1 MAQIGSGI
9 GIGGESGAASLAA
22 ANPPLSATA
31 RADLLA
37 RLAALLGPRGLLADP
52 ADMARYAEDWRKLY
66 RGAPLAVLRPDSAE
80 TLAACVRLLAEA
92 GVGIVPQGGNTGMV
106 GGAAPHEGGREVV
119 VSLERLNRLRARDP
133 VDLTLTVEAGM
144 TLKAAQELAAEMGAF
159 LPLSIASEGTAT
171 IGGVLSTNAGGNLT
185 VRFGNAREQALGLEV
200 VLASGEVWNGL
211 RRLRKDNTGYAL
223 RHLFIG
229 AEGTLGIITAAVLR
243 LVPALQSRAVAMV
256 KLPSAEA
263 ALALFG
269 RIQRFDP
276 TLLLAYEYMARHGL
290 ELVLAHIPGAEMPF
304 ALGDHHALIELATS
318 RPGAGLDALLE
329 DLLGEALEAGEI
341 LDAAL
346 ARSEGQAQRLWRL
359 REEHAEAQ
367 RLAGVAIRNDV
378 SVPVS
383 AVPTFLREAEAAC
396 RALIPGIR
404 VVAFGHMGDGNI
416 HFNLRPPEG
425 MAPADFLAR
434 DHEVM
439 GAVNAV
445 VRRLEG
451 SFSAE
456 HGVGRLK
463 TYLMEEWRGGPELA
477 TMRAIKRALDPR
489 GIMNPGKVLP

>member
-1 MAQIGSGI
+1 M
-9 GIGGESGAASLAA
+9 
-22 ANPPLSATA
+22 SATGHREER
-31 RADLLA
+31 RAEGRERAALLE
-37 RLAALLGPRGLLADP
+37 RLAALLGPRGLITDP
-52 ADMARYAEDWRKLY
+52 GDMARYAEDWRKLY

-80 TLAACVRLLAEA
+80 TLAAAVRLLGEA

-106 GGAAPHEGGREVV
+106 GGAAPHEGEREVV
-119 VSLERLNRLRARDP
+119 VSLERLNRLRERDP

-144 TLKAAQELAAEMGAF
+144 TLKAAQEAAAEIDAF
-159 LPLSIASEGTAT
+159 LPLSIASEGSAT

-185 VRFGNAREQALGLEV
+185 VRFGNARELALGLEV
-200 VLASGEVWNGL
+200 VLPSGEIWHGL

-243 LVPALQSRAVAMV
+243 LVPAFKSRAVGFV
-256 KLPSAEA
+256 SLPSAEA

-290 ELVLAHIPGAEMPF
+290 ELVLAHIPGTEMPIP
-304 ALGDHHALIELATS
+304 LGEHHALIELAST
-318 RPGAGLDALLE
+318 RPDVRLE
-329 DLLGEALEAGEI
+329 DLLGDLLGAALEAGEV
-341 LDAAL
+341 LEATL
-346 ARSEGQAQRLWRL
+346 ATSQAQAARLWRL

-383 AVPTFLREAEAAC
+383 AVPAFLEEAAAAC

-425 MAPADFLAR
+425 MAPAAFLAHDR
-434 DHEVM
+434 EVM
-439 GAVNAV
+439 EAVNAV
-445 VRRLEG
+445 VRRLGG

-463 TYLMEEWRGGPELA
+463 TYLMESWRGGAELA
-477 TMRAIKRALDPR
+477 AMRAIKAALDPR

>member
-1 MAQIGSGI
+1 MDEGHAERE
-9 GIGGESGAASLAA
+9 GGRGPAA
-22 ANPPLSATA
+22 AE
-31 RADLLA
+31 RAALLE
-37 RLAALLGPRGLLADP
+37 RLAALLGPRGLITDP
-52 ADMARYAEDWRKLY
+52 ADMARYAEDWRRLY

-80 TLAACVRLLAEA
+80 TLSAAVRLLGEA

-119 VSLERLNRLRARDP
+119 VSLERLNRLRARDA

-144 TLKAAQELAAEMGAF
+144 TLKAAQEAAAEIGAF

-185 VRFGNAREQALGLEV
+185 VRFGNARELALGLEV
-200 VLASGEVWNGL
+200 VLPSGEIWHGL

-243 LVPALQSRAVAMV
+243 LVPAFRSRAVAFAS
-256 KLPSAEA
+256 LPSAEA
-263 ALALFG
+263 ALTLFG

-290 ELVLAHIPGAEMPF
+290 ELVLAHIPGTEMPVPP
-304 ALGDHHALIELATS
+304 AEHHVLIELAS
-318 RPGAGLDALLE
+318 ARPEAGLEALLE

-341 LDAAL
+341 LGATL
-346 ARSEGQAQRLWRL
+346 ARSEAQAARLWRL

-367 RLAGVAIRNDV
+367 RLAGVAVRNDV

-383 AVPTFLREAEAAC
+383 AVPAFLEQATAAC
-396 RALIPGIR
+396 RALMPGIR

-425 MAPADFLAR
+425 MAAEAFLAR
-434 DHEVM
+434 DREIM
-439 GAVNAV
+439 EAVNAV
-445 VRRLEG
+445 VWRLGG

-463 TYLMEEWRGGPELA
+463 TYLMESWRGGAELG
-477 TMRAIKRALDPR
+477 TMRAIKAALDPR